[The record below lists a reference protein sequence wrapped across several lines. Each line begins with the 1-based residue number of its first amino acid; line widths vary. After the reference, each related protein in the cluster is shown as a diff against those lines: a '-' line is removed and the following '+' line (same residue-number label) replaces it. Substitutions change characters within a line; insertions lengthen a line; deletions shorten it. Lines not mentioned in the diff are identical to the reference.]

1 VFFAVTEHN
10 LFIINVL
17 RDFLAG
23 RSFWL
28 RLSEAKPRQ
37 VNPCQKKQNRPLW
50 VMLFLC
56 CPPKWLAACGEK
68 LD

>member
-23 RSFWL
+23 RTFWL

-37 VNPCQKKQNRPLW
+37 VNPW
-50 VMLFLC
+50 
-56 CPPKWLAACGEK
+56 
-68 LD
+68 

>member
-1 VFFAVTEHN
+1 MFFAVTEHN

-23 RSFWL
+23 RTFWL

-37 VNPCQKKQNRPLW
+37 ANS
-50 VMLFLC
+50 
-56 CPPKWLAACGEK
+56 WLIFSPFDK
-68 LD
+68 IHLTPNIL

>member
-28 RLSEAKPRQ
+28 RLSEAKPRW
-37 VNPCQKKQNRPLW
+37 VNPCQPVLSLPSVNWAGLSNGSVSNKKK
-50 VMLFLC
+50 FT
-56 CPPKWLAACGEK
+56 
-68 LD
+68 